1 MCYILYRKR
10 SLVAIGTHDL
20 DTIQGPFIY
29 NAKPPSEIKFR
40 ALNQTKEYTAVE
52 LMELYTVSLGEKT
65 AVKEQNTTL
74 RPIMLAYSHLHYSM
88 LTEFLGFKIC
98 RKTYS

>member
-1 MCYILYRKR
+1 MYNILCRKR

-29 NAKPPSEIKFR
+29 NAKPPSEITFR

-52 LMELYTVSLGEKT
+52 LMELYAVSLKKK
-65 AVKEQNTTL
+65 KEQQQ
-74 RPIMLAYSHLHYSM
+74 
-88 LTEFLGFKIC
+88 
-98 RKTYS
+98 